1 MGTSEDETK
10 TGRDSKENKA
20 KYAWHA
26 FLWLRSCVRVQF
38 LMRSDMIQ
46 IQIQPL
52 AFESRSEEKEEVS
65 FQPDVSLSD
74 FQVICCLGEGQFG
87 TVELVSQRGRGEETA
102 GAL

>member
-1 MGTSEDETK
+1 MHGMRFFDCNHVSESSFWWGLIWSSIK
-10 TGRDSKENKA
+10 
-20 KYAWHA
+20 
-26 FLWLRSCVRVQF
+26 
-38 LMRSDMIQ
+38 IQ
-46 IQIQPL
+46 AL